1 MNKCTFVLFAFFC
14 GMLALQAQSY
24 QTSFTYEDAP
34 DSLKNSVFSK
44 DGKAHFDSLYLGQG
58 SSWKEYF
65 RIYHTY
71 YEGYSQTDAQ
81 KANATCSDVV
91 PTIYYTDPKTGASVS
106 WGNRLGCGRTP
117 RFVNDHAYWGPYGE
131 PGEWDNRFM
140 YSNRSDG
147 FLLDNKRSEIS
158 TRYYGYYQVRR
169 TRTITIT
176 QRRYKLPVRTGSW
189 PFYQYS
195 FSGWTL
201 VPTTDQAEVTL
212 ATTHAF
218 WGKGGGPTSQIPTLP
233 AWTPSTTYPSDP
245 VGYARSQFDLYESL
259 YWVAEDSDKSKKTA
273 KQIWNENTDWLGRFD
288 EDAAKVWD
296 TRTKT
301 YTYIDHPYVWG
312 RLITEPDGTQH
323 LDYIKDGVETKQG
336 TPVTIV
342 GANGDDYR
350 NAYIDG
356 WTDGALNRQI
366 SATEYDTIAQVRHH
380 IYLVTPQSLET
391 GLYRP
396 EEVESY
402 YDTTFYDLD
411 YSWSGE
417 RYVSSKPDALYHEYD
432 MEYETTGTI
441 TNLNSKN
448 ITETLVNNVTK
459 GAMMVY
465 AKQDENTYRF
475 DHSMETSTTRVGEV
489 RDKKIY
495 IAGEATALCTTKGD
509 SLGWMQPV
517 NTDIYLENV
526 RLQAVE
532 DSKSYQLVNEN
543 VPINDADGYNKQV
556 VVEKSTAVFFLKEGE
571 TRFHIKGINYLG
583 GQMCGRQTITVG
595 TTIVIDLVIDEIS
608 RSMDGTVFMPKYS
621 APIEIQDSLLYGN
634 STPADVVCRLDAD
647 WCGVNEENAYLD
659 LSVPLISNSTYQQ
672 LNGPVYYSGYR
683 YAPPLYTG
691 GDHGKFIIDGG
702 HINLWPA
709 NGHATDLLKQTSV
722 SAMGLSANIQFEG
735 GRYSNYLVCGACG
748 YNFVFSRDDF
758 TIDGSLE
765 IALTSLIDGLN
776 MTAGSQGIGGGIA
789 KGSLEIN
796 GGTITMNTDTN
807 SFGYR
812 YTVYEKVDGKNTLVQ
827 KTADNIQYGQPL
839 LASNLKI
846 NGGTFMQPIYSITS
860 HGVDSIRQWAD
871 SISTWMNK
879 IPTDTTNFIVTEAS
893 NSKNQTVVRTECPFP
908 ASNTDYSHWQ
918 EDTLKL
924 NREGRDEC
932 VIVVNPFED
941 NQYVYGFTGVKSDA
955 HRKGYFYLPSGNW
968 KWSKNFFA
976 KPSQPIESYG
986 GYLPYNLTVEAG
998 GIINEE
1004 NDTRILGIPRYVRTF
1019 IDDEYVALCMP
1030 FKVVG
1035 ISDAYGDMNAYVERA
1050 DNPDADNSNA
1060 YFYMYHMRDENG
1072 EPRTTGINES
1082 FRRNYHTHE
1091 TGDYM
1096 EQGRTYLI
1104 KFPNTTGE
1112 PYWSTAPVTFRGE
1125 AMDTVKGSA
1134 AFALPERPEP
1144 ELDTTFVMGGNATF
1158 AEKALSGNYYV
1169 VDVAAFGDD
1178 DFHVKSDP
1186 TLAPC
1191 EGVLLGNQPTM
1202 DRFRTLGARPR
1213 PQENTPDE
1221 GTTTDSDIVEAE
1233 QGYLAV
1239 YAAEG
1244 AIHVLA
1250 EYDTEAYIYTV
1261 AGQYITTLTLQAHQ
1275 PQSVSVP
1282 QGVYLVR
1289 SNEEVKKAVV
1299 D

>member
-1 MNKCTFVLFAFFC
+1 MYKYTFVLFAFLM
-14 GMLALQAQSY
+14 GALALQAQSY

-44 DGKAHFDSLYLGQG
+44 DGKALFDTLYLGQG
-58 SSWKEYF
+58 ASWKEYF

-91 PTIYYTDPKTGASVS
+91 PTIYYTDPKTDVSVN

-117 RFVNDHAYWGPYGE
+117 RFVNDHAYWGQYGD
-131 PGEWDNRFM
+131 PGEWDNRLM

-147 FLLDNKRSEIS
+147 FLLDNRRTENV
-158 TRYYGYYQVRR
+158 TRYYGYYQVKR

-176 QRRYKLPVRTGSW
+176 QRRYKQAQRSGWILYR
-189 PFYQYS
+189 YS
-195 FSGWTL
+195 FTTPDWNIKT
-201 VPTTDQAEVTL
+201 PTENLSVEL
-212 ATTHAF
+212 
-218 WGKGGGPTSQIPTLP
+218 
-233 AWTPSTTYPSDP
+233 STTYQFWNKWGGATSQYTNANLNTWVPANYPADP
-245 VGYARSQFDLYESL
+245 ESYAKEQIANYQVWKYDPADRNSTDPETVYEN
-259 YWVAEDSDKSKKTA
+259 YPN
-273 KQIWNENTDWLGRFD
+273 KQ
-288 EDAAKVWD
+288 VWQK
-296 TRTKT
+296 RTWTIT
-301 YTYIDHPYVWG
+301 YTDYPYVWA
-312 RLITEPDGTQH
+312 RLVTEADGSQH
-323 LDYIKDGVETKQG
+323 LDYIQDGVETAQK
-336 TPVTIV
+336 TPITIT
-342 GANGDDYR
+342 GANGDDFS
-350 NAYIDG
+350 NAYIND
-356 WTDGALNRQI
+356 WTEGELNRVLNT
-366 SATEYDTIAQVRHH
+366 AEYDTVAQVRHH
-380 IYLVTPQSLET
+380 IYLVTPRSLET
-391 GLYRP
+391 GLYLP
-396 EEVESY
+396 EDVKSY

-411 YSWSGE
+411 YSWSGQ

-432 MEYETTGTI
+432 TEYEVTDAI
-441 TNLNSKN
+441 ANLNSKN

-475 DHSMETSTTRVGEV
+475 DHTMETSTMRAGEV
-489 RDKKIY
+489 RDKQIY
-495 IAGEATALCTTKGD
+495 IAGEATALCTDNGD
-509 SLGWMQPV
+509 NLGWMQPV

-526 RLQAVE
+526 RLQAVA
-532 DSKSYQLVNEN
+532 DNKSYQLVNEN
-543 VPINDADGYNKQV
+543 VPINNANDYNKQV

-571 TRFHIKGINYLG
+571 TRFHIKGVNYLG
-583 GQMCGRQTITVG
+583 GQICGRQNITVG
-595 TTIVIDLVIDEIS
+595 TTVAGKNV
-608 RSMDGTVFMPKYS
+608 DGTIFVPKYS
-621 APIEIQDSLLYGN
+621 APIEIQDQLMYGDN

-647 WCGVNEENAYLD
+647 WCGVNEKNAYLD
-659 LSVPLISNSTYQQ
+659 LSVPPISNSTYQR

-722 SAMGLSANIQFEG
+722 TGADIKFEG

-748 YNFVFSRDDF
+748 YNFEFKENYF
-758 TIDGSLE
+758 TISGPLAGVIK
-765 IALTSLIDGLN
+765 IAIFGLN
-776 MTAGSQGIGGGIA
+776 MTAGSQGLGGGIA

-812 YTVYEKVDGKNTLVQ
+812 YTVYEMVDGKNTLVQ
-827 KTADNIQYGQPL
+827 KKANNIQYGQPL
-839 LASNLKI
+839 LASNVKI
-846 NGGTFMQPIYSITS
+846 NGGTFLQPIYSITN
-860 HGVDSIRQWAD
+860 HGVDSVRNWE
-871 SISTWMNK
+871 T
-879 IPTDTTNFIVTEAS
+879 PTALGLGGFTITNAP
-893 NSKNQTVVRTECPFP
+893 NSKNQPLVRTECALP
-908 ASNTDYSHWQ
+908 APNTDYSHWQ

-932 VIVVNPFED
+932 MIVVNPFED
-941 NQYVYGFTGVKSDA
+941 NQYIYGFTGVKSDA
-955 HRKGYFYLPSGNW
+955 QSKGYFYLPSDNW

-976 KPSQPIESYG
+976 KPSQPIESYE

-998 GIINEE
+998 GIVNEAS
-1004 NDTRILGIPRYVRTF
+1004 DTRLLGIPRYVRTF
-1019 IDDEYVALCMP
+1019 IDNEYVALCMP

-1035 ISDAYGDMNAYVERA
+1035 ISDAYGDMDAYVEEA
-1050 DNPDADNSNA
+1050 DNPHADNSNA

-1072 EPRTTGINES
+1072 EARTTGINES
-1082 FRRNYHTHE
+1082 FRRNYHTHAE
-1091 TGDYM
+1091 GDYM
-1096 EQGRTYLI
+1096 EQGRTYLV
-1104 KFPNTTGE
+1104 KFPNTPGE
-1112 PYWSTAPVTFRGE
+1112 SYWSTAPVTFRGE
-1125 AMDTVKGSA
+1125 AMDTVKGSD
-1134 AFALPERPEP
+1134 AFALPEEP
-1144 ELDTTFVMGGNATF
+1144 NLDTTFVMGGNATF

-1169 VDVAAFGDD
+1169 VDAANFGGDD
-1178 DFHVKSDP
+1178 DFHVKSNP

-1191 EGVLLGNQPTM
+1191 EGFLLGNQPTM

-1250 EYDTEAYIYTV
+1250 EYDTEAHIYTV

>member
-1 MNKCTFVLFAFFC
+1 MNKYTFVLFAFLM
-14 GMLALQAQSY
+14 GALALQAQSY

-44 DGKAHFDSLYLGQG
+44 DGKALFDTLYLGQG
-58 SSWKEYF
+58 ASWKEYF

-91 PTIYYTDPKTGASVS
+91 PTIYYTDPKTGVSVN

-117 RFVNDHAYWGPYGE
+117 RFVNDHAYWGQYGD
-131 PGEWDNRFM
+131 PGEWNNRFM

-147 FLLDNKRSEIS
+147 FLLDNKRSES
-158 TRYYGYYQVRR
+158 TTCYYGYYEIER
-169 TRTITIT
+169 TRSITIT
-176 QRRYKLPVRTGSW
+176 QRRYKQAKSDWSLFGGTTYYYTS
-189 PFYQYS
+189 
-195 FSGWTL
+195 WTL
-201 VPTTDQAEVTL
+201 LTPTEDCEVTL
-212 ATTHAF
+212 ETTYKFVRAVGSVTDKRQSPELTF
-218 WGKGGGPTSQIPTLP
+218 I
-233 AWTPSTTYPSDP
+233 PSTSYPSDP
-245 VGYARSQFDLYESL
+245 EAYARGQFATYPNN
-259 YWVAEDSDKSKKTA
+259 YWTYD
-273 KQIWNENTDWLGRFD
+273 NPD
-288 EDAAKVWD
+288 EDYPNSKEISAEEAFNRGKGGWFQNDDVEKQRIYQ

-301 YTYIDHPYVWG
+301 YSYTDKPRVWA
-312 RLITEPDGTQH
+312 RLITEADGTQH
-323 LDYIKDGVETKQG
+323 LDYKYKQPDGGDMTQG
-336 TPVTIV
+336 TSITIT
-342 GANGDDYR
+342 GAIGDDFS
-350 NAYIDG
+350 NAYIND
-356 WTDGALNRQI
+356 WTEGELNREDV
-366 SATEYDTIAQVRHH
+366 TTVFDTVAQVRHH
-380 IYLVTPQSLET
+380 IYLVTPRSLET
-391 GLYRP
+391 GLYLP
-396 EEVESY
+396 EDVKSY

-411 YSWSGE
+411 YSWSGQ

-432 MEYETTGTI
+432 TEYEVTDAI
-441 TNLNSKN
+441 ANLNSKN

-475 DHSMETSTTRVGEV
+475 DHTMETSTMRAGEV
-489 RDKKIY
+489 RDKQIY
-495 IAGEATALCTTKGD
+495 IAGEATALCTDNGD
-509 SLGWMQPV
+509 NLGWMQPV

-526 RLQAVE
+526 RLQAVA
-532 DSKSYQLVNEN
+532 DNKSYQLVNEN
-543 VPINDADGYNKQV
+543 VPINNANDYNKQV

-571 TRFHIKGINYLG
+571 TRFHIKGVNYLG
-583 GQMCGRQTITVG
+583 GQICGRQNITVG
-595 TTIVIDLVIDEIS
+595 TTVAGKNV
-608 RSMDGTVFMPKYS
+608 DGTIFVPKYS
-621 APIEIQDSLLYGN
+621 APIEIQDQLMYGEN

-647 WCGVNEENAYLD
+647 WCGVNEKNAYLD
-659 LSVPLISNSTYQQ
+659 LSVPPISNSTYQR

-722 SAMGLSANIQFEG
+722 TGADIEFEG

-748 YNFVFSRDDF
+748 YNFEFKENYF
-758 TIDGSLE
+758 TISGPLAGAIK
-765 IALTSLIDGLN
+765 IAIFGLN
-776 MTAGSQGIGGGIA
+776 MTAGSQGLGGGIA

-812 YTVYEKVDGKNTLVQ
+812 YTVYEMVDGKNTLVQ
-827 KTADNIQYGQPL
+827 KKANNIQYGQPL
-839 LASNLKI
+839 LASNVKI
-846 NGGTFMQPIYSITS
+846 NGGTFLQPIYSISS
-860 HGVDSIRQWAD
+860 HGVDSVRNWG
-871 SISTWMNK
+871 T
-879 IPTDTTNFIVTEAS
+879 PTALGLGGFTITDAP
-893 NSKNQTVVRTECPFP
+893 NSKNQTVVRTECSFLAP
-908 ASNTDYSHWQ
+908 NTDYSHWQ
-918 EDTLKL
+918 EDSLKL

-932 VIVVNPFED
+932 MIVVNPFED
-941 NQYVYGFTGVKSDA
+941 NQYIYGFTGVKSDA
-955 HRKGYFYLPSGNW
+955 QSKGYFYLPSDNW

-976 KPSQPIESYG
+976 KPSQPIDSFGE
-986 GYLPYNLTVEAG
+986 YLPYNLTVEAG
-998 GIINEE
+998 GIVNEAS
-1004 NDTRILGIPRYVRTF
+1004 DTRLLGIPRYVRTF
-1019 IDDEYVALCMP
+1019 TDNEYVALCMP

-1035 ISDAYGDMNAYVERA
+1035 ISDAYGDMDAYVEKA
-1050 DNPDADNSNA
+1050 DNPNPDNSNA
-1060 YFYMYHMRDENG
+1060 YFYMYHMRDESG
-1072 EPRTTGINES
+1072 EARTTGINES
-1082 FRRNYHTHE
+1082 FRRNYHTHAE
-1091 TGDYM
+1091 GNYM
-1096 EQGRTYLI
+1096 EQGRTYLV
-1104 KFPNTTGE
+1104 KFPNTTDE
-1112 PYWSTAPVTFRGE
+1112 LYWSTAPVTFRGE
-1125 AMDTVKGSA
+1125 AMSTVKGSA
-1134 AFALPERPEP
+1134 TFALPTEP
-1144 ELDTTFVMGGNATF
+1144 TLDTTFVMGGNATF
-1158 AEKALSGNYYV
+1158 ADTTLSGNYYV
-1169 VDVAAFGDD
+1169 VDAATFGDD
-1178 DFHVKSDP
+1178 DFHVKSNP

-1202 DRFRTLGARPR
+1202 DRFRSLGARPR
-1213 PQENTPDE
+1213 PQENTPDD

>member
-1 MNKCTFVLFAFFC
+1 MNKYTFVLFAFLM
-14 GMLALQAQSY
+14 GALALQAQSY

-58 SSWKEYF
+58 SSWKEFYKV
-65 RIYHTY
+65 YHTY
-71 YEGYSQTDAQ
+71 VEGYTQPRQGLKDS
-81 KANATCSDVV
+81 AN
-91 PTIYYTDPKTGASVS
+91 YYTKLDTIWYINPTNGKKTS
-106 WGNRLGCGRTP
+106 WGNYLNCGRTP
-117 RFVNDHAYWGPYGE
+117 RYRNDHSYWGQYGD

-147 FLLDNKRSEIS
+147 FLLDNMRSES
-158 TRYYGYYQVRR
+158 TTCYYGYYEIER
-169 TRTITIT
+169 TRSITIT
-176 QRRYKLPVRTGSW
+176 QRRYKQAKSDWSLFGGTTYYYTS
-189 PFYQYS
+189 
-195 FSGWTL
+195 WTL
-201 VPTTDQAEVTL
+201 LTPTEDCEVTL
-212 ATTHAF
+212 ETTYKFVRAVGSVTDKRQSPELTF
-218 WGKGGGPTSQIPTLP
+218 I
-233 AWTPSTTYPSDP
+233 PSTSYPSDP
-245 VGYARSQFDLYESL
+245 EAYARGQFATYPNN
-259 YWVAEDSDKSKKTA
+259 YWTYD
-273 KQIWNENTDWLGRFD
+273 NPD
-288 EDAAKVWD
+288 EDYPNSKEISAEVAFNRGKGGWFQNDDVEKQRIYQ

-301 YTYIDHPYVWG
+301 YSYTDKPRVWA
-312 RLITEPDGTQH
+312 RLITEADGTQH
-323 LDYIKDGVETKQG
+323 LDYKYKQPDGGDMTQG
-336 TPVTIV
+336 TSITIT
-342 GANGDDYR
+342 GAIGDDFS
-350 NAYIDG
+350 NAYIND
-356 WTDGALNRQI
+356 WTEGELNREDV
-366 SATEYDTIAQVRHH
+366 TTVFDTVAQVRHH
-380 IYLVTPQSLET
+380 IYLVTPRSLET
-391 GLYRP
+391 GLYLP
-396 EEVESY
+396 EEMESY
-402 YDTTFYDLD
+402 YDTTYYKLP
-411 YSWSGE
+411 YSWTGQ
-417 RYVSSKPDALYHEYD
+417 RYVSSKPSAAYHEYD
-432 MEYETTGTI
+432 TDYESTGVI

-448 ITETLVNNVTK
+448 KTEILVNNVTR

-475 DHSMETSTTRVGEV
+475 DHSMETSTTRAGEV
-489 RDKKIY
+489 RDKQIY

-526 RLQAVE
+526 RLQAVA
-532 DSKSYQLVNEN
+532 DSKSYQLINEN
-543 VPINDADGYNKQV
+543 VPINDANDYNKQV

-571 TRFHIKGINYLG
+571 ARFHIKGVNYLG
-583 GQMCGRQTITVG
+583 GQMCGRQNITVG
-595 TTIVIDLVIDEIS
+595 TTILSKNV
-608 RSMDGTVFMPKYS
+608 DGTIFVPKYS
-621 APIEIQDSLLYGN
+621 APIEIQDQLMYGEN

-647 WCGVNEENAYLD
+647 WCGVNEKNAYLD
-659 LSVPLISNSTYQQ
+659 LAVPPISNSIYQQ
-672 LNGPVYYSGYR
+672 LNGPTYYSGYR

-722 SAMGLSANIQFEG
+722 SGIDIKFEG
-735 GRYSNYLVCGACG
+735 GRYSNYLVCGTCG
-748 YNFVFSRDDF
+748 YNFEFKEKYF
-758 TIDGSLE
+758 TISGGLAAVGVQ
-765 IALTSLIDGLN
+765 IAISGLN
-776 MTAGSQGIGGGIA
+776 MSASSQGIGGGIA

-807 SFGYR
+807 SFGYH
-812 YTVYEKVDGKNTLVQ
+812 YYLNNNKEE
-827 KTADNIQYGQPL
+827 KTAENVQYGQPL
-839 LASNLKI
+839 LASNVKI
-846 NGGTFMQPIYSITS
+846 NGGTFLQPIYSITN

-879 IPTDTTNFIVTEAS
+879 TPSNTANFIVTEAP
-893 NSKNQTVVRTECPFP
+893 NSKNQTLVRTECLLPDP
-908 ASNTDYSHWQ
+908 NTDYSHWQ
-918 EDTLKL
+918 EDSLKL

-932 VIVVNPFED
+932 MIVVNPFEA

-955 HRKGYFYLPSGNW
+955 QSKGYFYLPSGNW

-976 KPSQPIESYG
+976 KPLQPIESYE

-1004 NDTRILGIPRYVRTF
+1004 SDTRILGTPRYVRTF
-1019 IDDEYVALCMP
+1019 TDNEYVALCMP

-1035 ISDAYGDMNAYVERA
+1035 ISDAYGDMDAYVEKA

-1082 FRRNYHTHE
+1082 FRRNYHTHK

-1096 EQGRTYLI
+1096 EQGRTYLV

-1125 AMDTVKGSA
+1125 AMSTVKGSD
-1134 AFALPERPEP
+1134 AFALPESPN
-1144 ELDTTFVMGGNATF
+1144 LDTTFVMGGNATF

-1169 VDVAAFGDD
+1169 VDAATFGGDD
-1178 DFHVKSDP
+1178 DFHVKSNP

-1191 EGVLLGNQPTM
+1191 EGFLLGNQPTM
-1202 DRFRTLGARPR
+1202 DRFRSLGARPR

-1221 GTTTDSDIVEAE
+1221 GTTTDHDIVEAE

>member
-1 MNKCTFVLFAFFC
+1 MNKYTFVLFAFLM
-14 GMLALQAQSY
+14 GALALQAQSY

-44 DGKAHFDSLYLGQG
+44 DGKAHFDSLYIFPGVT
-58 SSWKEYF
+58 WKEYYK
-65 RIYHTY
+65 IHHTATGRY
-71 YEGYSQTDAQ
+71 TQNDAQ
-81 KANATCSDVV
+81 KLNATYSAGRDTFTYLDNNGNEKMITRTSYVGKY
-91 PTIYYTDPKTGASVS
+91 PLYDNTDSK
-106 WGNRLGCGRTP
+106 WG
-117 RFVNDHAYWGPYGE
+117 VNGN
-131 PGEWDNRFM
+131 PGDFDNLYM
-140 YSNRSDG
+140 YNTASDG
-147 FLLDNKRSEIS
+147 FLKDNRRDEVTIC
-158 TRYYGYYQVRR
+158 YYGYYRIQRVRKCKIVQKKEKKAKR
-169 TRTITIT
+169 TFQWDWFESHFVYSFETDWQEITNSATESVTYKFWSASSNNPIT
-176 QRRYKLPVRTGSW
+176 ESKSMSLPV
-189 PFYQYS
+189 
-195 FSGWTL
+195 
-201 VPTTDQAEVTL
+201 
-212 ATTHAF
+212 
-218 WGKGGGPTSQIPTLP
+218 
-233 AWTPSTTYPSDP
+233 WTPNPVNLTPEQDARNKIESVNWTYVPAQ
-245 VGYARSQFDLYESL
+245 GYDD
-259 YWVAEDSDKSKKTA
+259 AETVYDSDDDHVATM
-273 KQIWNENTDWLGRFD
+273 
-288 EDAAKVWD
+288 
-296 TRTKT
+296 TREKEYT
-301 YTYIDHPYVWG
+301 YTDYPYVWG
-312 RLITEPDGTQH
+312 RLVIDADGTKH
-323 LDYIKDGVETKQG
+323 LDHIINGVAMTQG
-336 TPVTIV
+336 TEITVT
-342 GANGDDYR
+342 GANGNDFS
-350 NAYIDG
+350 NAYINDWNKG
-356 WTDGALNRQI
+356 VLNEMKEAQV
-366 SATEYDTIAQVRHH
+366 YDTIAQVRHH
-380 IYLVTPQSLET
+380 IHLVTPKSLEF
-391 GLYRP
+391 GLYSP
-396 EEVESY
+396 DEMESY

-411 YSWSGE
+411 YSWTGE
-417 RYVSSKPDALYHEYD
+417 RYVSSKPDAPYHEYD
-432 MEYETTGTI
+432 TAYERTSKI
-441 TNLNSKN
+441 TNLRAMDR
-448 ITETLVNNVTK
+448 TETLSNNIMRGV
-459 GAMMVY
+459 MLVY
-465 AKQDENTYRF
+465 GRQNDNVYHYNHTNEI
-475 DHSMETSTTRVGEV
+475 STDRVGEIH
-489 RDKKIY
+489 DKKIY
-495 IAGEATALCTTKGD
+495 ITGEATALCTTKGD

-526 RLQAVE
+526 RLQAVA

-595 TTIVIDLVIDEIS
+595 TTINILNIIS
-608 RSMDGTVFMPKYS
+608 KSMDGTIFMPKYS

-634 STPADVVCRLDAD
+634 STSADVVCRLDAD

-709 NGHATDLLKQTSV
+709 NGHATDLVKETTVDASILGTSTV
-722 SAMGLSANIQFEG
+722 RFEG
-735 GRYSNYLVCGACG
+735 GRYSNYLVCGSCG
-748 YNFVFSRDDF
+748 YNFVFSQDDF
-758 TIDGSLE
+758 TITDGPEGVLR
-765 IALTSLIDGLN
+765 SLIDGLN
-776 MTAGSQGIGGGIA
+776 MSASSQGLGGGIA

-812 YTVYEKVDGKNTLVQ
+812 YTVYEMVNGKNTLVQ

-839 LASNLKI
+839 LASNVKI
-846 NGGTFMQPIYSITS
+846 NGGTFLQPIYSITN

-879 IPTDTTNFIVTEAS
+879 TPSNTANFIVTEAP
-893 NSKNQTVVRTECPFP
+893 NSKNQTLVRTECVLP
-908 ASNTDYSHWQ
+908 APNTDYSHWQ
-918 EDTLKL
+918 EDSLKL
-924 NREGRDEC
+924 NREGRDERL
-932 VIVVNPFED
+932 IVVNPFEA

-955 HRKGYFYLPSGNW
+955 QSKGYFYLPSGNW
-968 KWSKNFFA
+968 NWSKNFFA
-976 KPSQPIESYG
+976 KPSQPIESYE

-998 GIINEE
+998 GIVNEAS
-1004 NDTRILGIPRYVRTF
+1004 DTRILGTPRYVRTF
-1019 IDDEYVALCMP
+1019 TDNEYVALCMP

-1035 ISDAYGDMNAYVERA
+1035 ISDAYGDMNAYVEQA
-1050 DNPDADNSNA
+1050 DNPAADNSNA

-1096 EQGRTYLI
+1096 EQGRTYLV

-1125 AMDTVKGSA
+1125 AMSTVKGSV
-1134 AFALPERPEP
+1134 AFALPARPER
-1144 ELDTTFVMGGNATF
+1144 DTTFVMGGNATF
-1158 AEKALSGNYYV
+1158 AEKPLNGNYYV
-1169 VDVAAFGDD
+1169 VDAATFGDD
-1178 DFHVKSDP
+1178 DFHVKSYP

-1191 EGVLLGNQPTM
+1191 EGVLLGNQLTM
-1202 DRFRTLGARPR
+1202 NRFRTLGARPR

-1233 QGYLAV
+1233 QGHLAV

-1250 EYDTEAYIYTV
+1250 EYDAEAHIYTV

-1275 PQSVSVP
+1275 PQSISVP

-1289 SNEEVKKAVV
+1289 SNAEVKKAVV

>member
-1 MNKCTFVLFAFFC
+1 MNKYTFVLFVFLMGAS
-14 GMLALQAQSY
+14 ALQAQSY
-24 QTSFTYEDAP
+24 QTSFTYENAP

-44 DGKAHFDSLYLGQG
+44 DGKALFDTLYLGQG
-58 SSWKEYF
+58 PSWKEFYK
-65 RIYHTY
+65 IYHTY
-71 YEGYSQTDAQ
+71 VEGYTQTDAQ
-81 KANATCSDVV
+81 KLNATYSGTV
-91 PTIYYTDPKTGASVS
+91 PPIYYTNPTNGTSVS
-106 WGNRLGCGRTP
+106 WGTSLNCGRTP
-117 RFVNDHAYWGPYGE
+117 KYQNNHAYWGEYGK

-140 YSNRSDG
+140 YSNRWDG
-147 FLLDNKRSEIS
+147 FLLDNRRTENV
-158 TRYYGYYQVRR
+158 TRYYGYYQVKR

-176 QRRYKLPVRTGSW
+176 QRRYKLPVRTGRW
-189 PFYQYS
+189 PRYKYS
-195 FSGWTL
+195 FSAWTL

-218 WGKGGGPTSQIPTLP
+218 WNKGGGPTSQIPTLP
-233 AWTPSTTYPSDP
+233 AWIPSTTYPSDP
-245 VGYARSQFDLYESL
+245 VGYARNQFDLYENS
-259 YWVAEDSDKSKKTA
+259 YWEAEDTIKSKKNA
-273 KQIWNENTDWLGRFD
+273 EQIWNENSNWLGNLNTTT
-288 EDAAKVWD
+288 AKVWD
-296 TRTKT
+296 TRTRT
-301 YTYIDHPYVWG
+301 YSYIDYPYVWG

-336 TPVTIV
+336 TSVTIV
-342 GANGDDYR
+342 GANGDDYS

-356 WTDGALNRQI
+356 WTDGVLNRLI
-366 SATEYDTIAQVRHH
+366 KADEYDTIAQVRHH
-380 IYLVTPQSLET
+380 IYLVTPQSLDA

-396 EEVESY
+396 EEVKSY
-402 YDTTFYDLD
+402 YDTTFYDLN

-417 RYVSSKPDALYHEYD
+417 RYVSSKPGAAYHEYD
-432 MEYETTGTI
+432 TEYETTGTI

-448 ITETLVNNVTK
+448 KTETLVNNVTRA
-459 GAMMVY
+459 AMMVY

-475 DHSMETSTTRVGEV
+475 DHTMETSMTRVGEV
-489 RDKKIY
+489 RDKQIY
-495 IAGEATALCTTKGD
+495 IAGEATALCTAKGD
-509 SLGWMQPV
+509 NLGWMQPV

-526 RLQAVE
+526 RLQAVA
-532 DSKSYQLVNEN
+532 DNKSYQLVNEN
-543 VPINDADGYNKQV
+543 VPISDKPYRKEV
-556 VVEKSTAVFFLKEGE
+556 VVKQSTAVFFLKEGE
-571 TRFHIKGINYLG
+571 TRFHIKGVNYLG
-583 GQMCGRQTITVG
+583 GQICGRQTITVG
-595 TTIVIDLVIDEIS
+595 TTIDIMGIIS
-608 RSMDGTVFMPKYS
+608 KSMDGSIFMPKYS
-621 APIEIQDSLLYGN
+621 APIEIQDQLMYGEN

-647 WCGVNEENAYLD
+647 WCGVNEKNAYLD
-659 LSVPLISNSTYQQ
+659 LSVPPISNSTYQQ

-709 NGHATDLLKQTSV
+709 NGHATDLLKRTSV
-722 SAMGLSANIQFEG
+722 SAIELSADIQFKG

-758 TIDGSLE
+758 TITGSLE
-765 IALTSLIDGLN
+765 SILTSLIDGLN
-776 MTAGSQGIGGGIA
+776 MTAGSQGLGGGIA

-812 YTVYEKVDGKNTLVQ
+812 YTVYEKVDGKNIVVQ
-827 KTADNIQYGQPL
+827 KKADNIQYNQPL
-839 LASNLKI
+839 LASNVKI
-846 NGGTFMQPIYSITS
+846 NGGTFLQPIYSITN
-860 HGVDSIRQWAD
+860 HGVDSVRNWG
-871 SISTWMNK
+871 T
-879 IPTDTTNFIVTEAS
+879 PTALGLGGFTIANAP
-893 NSKNQTVVRTECPFP
+893 NSKNQPLVRTEYVLP
-908 ASNTDYSHWQ
+908 APNTDYSHWQ

-924 NREGRDEC
+924 NREGKDERM
-932 VIVVNPFED
+932 IVVNPFEA

-955 HRKGYFYLPSGNW
+955 QLKGYFYLPSGNW

-976 KPSQPIESYG
+976 KPSQPIDSYEE
-986 GYLPYNLTVEAG
+986 YLPYNLTVEAG
-998 GIINEE
+998 GIVNEA

-1019 IDDEYVALCMP
+1019 TDNEYVALCMP
-1030 FKVVG
+1030 FDVVG
-1035 ISDAYGDMNAYVERA
+1035 ISDDYGDMDAYVEPA
-1050 DNPDADNSNA
+1050 DNPNADNSNA

-1072 EPRTTGINES
+1072 HPRTTGINKS
-1082 FRRNYHTHE
+1082 FRRNYHTHLE
-1091 TGDYM
+1091 GNYM
-1096 EQGRTYLI
+1096 EQGRTYLV

-1125 AMDTVKGSA
+1125 AMSTVKGSTT
-1134 AFALPERPEP
+1134 FALPTRPA
-1144 ELDTTFVMGGNATF
+1144 LDTTFVMGGNATF
-1158 AEKALSGNYYV
+1158 AEKPLNGNYYV
-1169 VDVAAFGDD
+1169 VDAAKFGDD
-1178 DFHVKSDP
+1178 DFHVKSSP

-1221 GTTTDSDIVEAE
+1221 GTTTDHDIVEAE
-1233 QGYLAV
+1233 QGHLSV

-1244 AIHVLA
+1244 AIHILA
-1250 EYDTEAYIYTV
+1250 EYDTEVHIYTV

-1275 PQSVSVP
+1275 PQSISVP

>member
-1 MNKCTFVLFAFFC
+1 MYKYTFVLFAFLM
-14 GMLALQAQSY
+14 GALALQAQSY

-44 DGKAHFDSLYLGQG
+44 DGKALFDSLYLGQG
-58 SSWKEYF
+58 SSWKEFYKV
-65 RIYHTY
+65 YHTY
-71 YEGYSQTDAQ
+71 VEGYTQPRQGLKDS
-81 KANATCSDVV
+81 AN
-91 PTIYYTDPKTGASVS
+91 YYTKLDTIWYINLTNGKKTS
-106 WGNRLGCGRTP
+106 WGNYLNCGRTP
-117 RFVNDHAYWGPYGE
+117 RYRNDHSYWGQYGDS
-131 PGEWDNRFM
+131 GEWDNRFM

-147 FLLDNKRSEIS
+147 FLLDNLRTEEA

-176 QRRYKLPVRTGSW
+176 QRRYKKATRKWNWVN
-189 PFYQYS
+189 YKYS
-195 FSGWTL
+195 FTTSDWIIET
-201 VPTTDQAEVTL
+201 PTEDLSVEL
-212 ATTHAF
+212 
-218 WGKGGGPTSQIPTLP
+218 
-233 AWTPSTTYPSDP
+233 STTYQFWNKWGGATGQYTTFQPWTPANYPADP
-245 VGYARSQFDLYESL
+245 EAYAKGQFSTYPNDYWGAENDKLYS
-259 YWVAEDSDKSKKTA
+259 
-273 KQIWNENTDWLGRFD
+273 TDPKVVYD
-288 EDAAKVWD
+288 YPNSKVWEI
-296 TRTKT
+296 RTKT
-301 YTYIDHPYVWG
+301 YTYTDLPYVWA
-312 RLITEPDGTQH
+312 RLVTEADGSQH
-323 LDYIKDGVETKQG
+323 LDYIQDGVETAQK
-336 TPVTIV
+336 TPITVT
-342 GANGDDYR
+342 GANGDDFS
-350 NAYIDG
+350 NAYIND
-356 WTDGALNRQI
+356 WTEGELNRVLN
-366 SATEYDTIAQVRHH
+366 TTVYDTVAQVRHH
-380 IYLVTPQSLET
+380 IHLVTPKSLET
-391 GLYRP
+391 GLYLP
-396 EEVESY
+396 EEVQSY

-411 YSWSGE
+411 YSWTDE
-417 RYVSSKPDALYHEYD
+417 RYVSSKPDAAYHEYD
-432 MEYETTGTI
+432 TMYETTDKI
-441 TNLNSKN
+441 TNLRAMDR
-448 ITETLVNNVTK
+448 TETLVNNVTR

-475 DHSMETSTTRVGEV
+475 DYSMETSTTRVGEV

-543 VPINDADGYNKQV
+543 VPISNKPYRKDV
-556 VVEKSTAVFFLKEGE
+556 VVNKSTAVFFLKEGE
-571 TRFHIKGINYLG
+571 TRFHIKGVNYLG
-583 GQMCGRQTITVG
+583 GQMCGKQNITIG
-595 TTIVIDLVIDEIS
+595 TTIEVASIS
-608 RSMDGTVFMPKYS
+608 KSMDGTVFMPKYS
-621 APIEIQDSLLYGN
+621 APIEIQDQLMYGEN

-647 WCGVNEENAYLD
+647 WCGVNEKNAYLD
-659 LSVPLISNSTYQQ
+659 LSVPPISNSTYQQ
-672 LNGPVYYSGYR
+672 LNGPAYYSGYR

-709 NGHATDLLKQTSV
+709 NGHATDLKKQTSV
-722 SAMGLSANIQFEG
+722 SASILGSADIRFEG
-735 GRYSNYLVCGACG
+735 GRYSNYLVCGSSG
-748 YNFVFSRDDF
+748 YDFRFSADDF
-758 TIDGSLE
+758 EFDGDWLVELTLE
-765 IALTSLIDGLN
+765 SLIADLN
-776 MTAGSQGIGGGIA
+776 MTASSQGIGGGIA

-807 SFGYR
+807 SFGYH
-812 YTVYEKVDGKNTLVQ
+812 YYLNNNKEE
-827 KTADNIQYGQPL
+827 KTAENVQYGQPL
-839 LASNLKI
+839 LASNVKI
-846 NGGTFMQPIYSITS
+846 NGGTFLQPIYSITN
-860 HGVDSIRQWAD
+860 HGVDSVRNWE
-871 SISTWMNK
+871 T
-879 IPTDTTNFIVTEAS
+879 PTALGLGGFTITNAP
-893 NSKNQTVVRTECPFP
+893 NSKNQTLVRTECVLP
-908 ASNTDYSHWQ
+908 APNTDYSHWQ

-924 NREGRDEC
+924 NREGRDERM
-932 VIVVNPFED
+932 IVVNPFED

-955 HRKGYFYLPSGNW
+955 QPKGYFYLPSDNW

-976 KPSQPIESYG
+976 KPSQPIDSYEE
-986 GYLPYNLTVEAG
+986 YLPYNLTVEAG
-998 GIINEE
+998 GIVNEA

-1019 IDDEYVALCMP
+1019 TDNKYVALCMP

-1035 ISDAYGDMNAYVERA
+1035 ISDAYGDMNAYVELA

-1060 YFYMYHMRDENG
+1060 YFYMYHMRDEND

-1082 FRRNYHTHE
+1082 FRRNYHTHLE
-1091 TGDYM
+1091 GNYM
-1096 EQGRTYLI
+1096 EQGRTYLV

-1125 AMDTVKGSA
+1125 AMSTVKGSD
-1134 AFALPERPEP
+1134 AFALPTRP

-1158 AEKALSGNYYV
+1158 AEKTLSGNYSGNYYV
-1169 VDVAAFGDD
+1169 VDEATFGDD
-1178 DFHVKSDP
+1178 DFHVKSNP

-1191 EGVLLGNQPTM
+1191 EGVLLGNQTTM
-1202 DRFRTLGARPR
+1202 DRFRSLGARPR